1 MEIIP
6 FTLTRFLYIKDEV
19 LLSLLI
25 SVLEKDYDQ
34 SLFWASELYYS
45 GYEKETLEYID
56 AIYVTFFRSQNPK
69 LNRIVKYGLEKYNK
83 GIHMAASILLNLT
96 SKPRKYT
103 LQDFAA
109 KNDDPEII
117 EKSYE
122 TETNILIFSEP
133 KYAEKYIFS
142 ELSHIQN
149 RKILNHVC
157 KYSTYKQWGKIFNIP
172 IVSMNQKELWKKH
185 NHNWLFY
192 ASYCPLWAK
201 RIEEYCGT
209 VDEENEKVVFKDD
222 DWFEKFHEKFEYEID
237 EQSIDIQNK
246 ILHTSSIKQLTL
258 QDLLNKYESH
268 KKTHIIR
275 KRK

>member
-1 MEIIP
+1 MNVP

-25 SVLEKDYDQ
+25 SILEKDYDQ

-45 GYEKETLEYID
+45 GYEKETMEYID
-56 AIYVTFFRSQNPK
+56 AIYITFFRSQNPK
-69 LNRIVKYGLEKYNK
+69 LGRIVKWGLAKYNK
-83 GIHMAASILLNLT
+83 GIHMVASLLINLT
-96 SKPRKYT
+96 SNMRKYT

-109 KNDDPEII
+109 KNDDPEIL
-117 EKSYE
+117 ENAYKQ
-122 TETNILIFSEP
+122 ETNILIFS
-133 KYAEKYIFS
+133 KTKDAEKYKFD
-142 ELSHIQN
+142 ELCHIQN
-149 RKILNHVC
+149 RKILKHVC

-172 IVSMNQKELWKKH
+172 IVSFDHKELYEKH

-192 ASYCPLWAK
+192 ASYCPIWAK
-201 RIEEYCGT
+201 RIEEHCGN
-209 VDEENEKVVFKDD
+209 VDETNEKVVFKND
-222 DWFEKFHEKFEYEID
+222 DWFEQFHESYEYEID
-237 EQSIDIQNK
+237 EQNGDIQRK
-246 ILHTSSIKQLTL
+246 MLHTSSIKQLTL

>member
-6 FTLTRFLYIKDEV
+6 FTLTRFLYIKEEV
-19 LLSLLI
+19 LISLLI
-25 SVLEKDYDQ
+25 SILEKDYDQ

-45 GYEKETLEYID
+45 GYEKETMEYID
-56 AIYVTFFRSQNPK
+56 SIYTTFFRSQNPK

-103 LQDFAA
+103 LQDFAT
-109 KNDDPEII
+109 KNNDPEIL
-117 EKSYE
+117 EKSYK

-133 KYAEKYIFS
+133 KYAEKYKFDR
-142 ELSHIQN
+142 LDHIQN
-149 RKILNHVC
+149 RNILKHVC
-157 KYSTYKQWGKIFNIP
+157 KYSTYKQWTKIFECPFIL
-172 IVSMNQKELWKKH
+172 MKHKELCEKH
-185 NHNWLFY
+185 NHNWLYY
-192 ASYCPLWAK
+192 ASYCPLWNK
-201 RIEEYCGT
+201 RIIEHGGT
-209 VDEENEKVVFKDD
+209 VDEEKEKVVFDNDD
-222 DWFEKFHEKFEYEID
+222 CFEQFYEKYEYDID
-237 EQSIDIQNK
+237 EQSNEIKNK
-246 ILHTSSIKQLTL
+246 MLHTSSIKQLTL

>member
-1 MEIIP
+1 MNVP

-25 SVLEKDYDQ
+25 SILEKDYDQ

-45 GYEKETLEYID
+45 GYEKETMEYID
-56 AIYVTFFRSQNPK
+56 AIYITFFRSQNPR
-69 LNRIVKYGLEKYNK
+69 LNRIVKWGVAKYNK
-83 GIHMAASILLNLT
+83 GIHMAASLLLNLT
-96 SKPRKYT
+96 SNMRKYT

-109 KNDDPEII
+109 KNDDPEVL
-117 EKSYE
+117 ENAYKQ
-122 TETNILIFSEP
+122 ETNVLIFSEE
-133 KYAEKYIFS
+133 KNAEKYKFS
-142 ELSHIQN
+142 ELCHIQN
-149 RKILNHVC
+149 RKILKYVC

-172 IVSMNQKELWKKH
+172 IVSFNHKELYEKH

-192 ASYCPLWAK
+192 ASYCPVWSK
-201 RIEEYCGT
+201 RIKEHCGI
-209 VDEENEKVVFKDD
+209 VDEENEKVVFEND
-222 DWFEKFHEKFEYEID
+222 DWFEQFHENYEYEID
-237 EQSIDIQNK
+237 EQNGEIQRK
-246 ILHTSSIKQLTL
+246 MLHTSSVKQLTL